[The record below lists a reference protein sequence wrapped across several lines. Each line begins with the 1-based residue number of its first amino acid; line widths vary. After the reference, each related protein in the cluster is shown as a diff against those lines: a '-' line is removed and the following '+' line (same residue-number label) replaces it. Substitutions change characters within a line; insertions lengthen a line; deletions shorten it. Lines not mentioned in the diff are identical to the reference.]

1 MASDED
7 VSKQGPERNPRCHPV
22 GACTGDRRPH
32 AQHTCAS
39 EVLLAKVTLSAEHV
53 PTWSYN
59 VLVMMERAMSHWV
72 PLSVMPTICWNDA
85 LLTDTVTT
93 SLA

>member
-1 MASDED
+1 
-7 VSKQGPERNPRCHPV
+7 
-22 GACTGDRRPH
+22 
-32 AQHTCAS
+32 
-39 EVLLAKVTLSAEHV
+39 VLLAKVTLSAEHV

-59 VLVMMERAMSHWV
+59 VLVMMDRAMSHWV